1 MTDQEIEFLQ
11 QENNRLRNEL
21 KQVKEKES
29 AIHED
34 YKKQLLGA
42 RTDQALTL
50 LLAGYK
56 TQFDDLPASVKDS
69 ALKEIISTRLAAD
82 SAELTTDE
90 SGQLLLRRKDGTNF
104 FGEDHRLLN
113 PNTYL
118 EKMMA
123 RDKILKVN
131 DAKPDTTTKNTGPQ
145 SARIESSNN
154 ARNNHTYGNSNSAI
168 SSLIDQALKTLD
180 AA

>member
-1 MTDQEIEFLQ
+1 MTDQEVEFLQ
-11 QENNRLRNEL
+11 QENDRLRNEL

-42 RTDQALTL
+42 RTNQALTL
-50 LLAGYK
+50 LLAGFK
-56 TQFDDLPASVKDS
+56 TQFDDLPVSVKDQ

-113 PNTYL
+113 PDSYL

-131 DAKPDTTTKNTGPQ
+131 DTKPDNTPREANLQ
-145 SARIESSNN
+145 VTRNESGNN
-154 ARNNHTYGNSNSAI
+154 MRNNRTYGNSGTATVTT
-168 SSLIDQALKTLD
+168 LIDEALKSF
-180 AA
+180 A